1 MKPIVIAGAGIGG
14 LSTAIHLASAGEEV
28 VMFEKNQQVGGK
40 MNQIKADGFTW
51 DTGPSVVTM
60 FHVFQDLFAS
70 AGRRLEDYVTL
81 EPIEPITRYFYSD
94 DVVLDA
100 YADRVKMAAEIKKVA
115 PQDVEGYQ
123 QFLAYVE
130 QLHRITGPV
139 FIYDQPPTW
148 RSFLKVPFSDWFK
161 ADGLRTMDQAI
172 RSYVESP
179 YLRQLLGRFA
189 TYVGASPFAAPA
201 TLNVIAHVELS
212 GGVYYPRGGVYQIAL
227 ALENLAKELG
237 VKIHTGCEISKI
249 EVQNGGAQ
257 GVLLAD
263 GSRIPAKIVV
273 SNVDYSTTQHDLLPG
288 AAVNRVQDPSCSGF
302 VLLLGID
309 KQHPNL
315 AHHNI
320 FFSDDYA
327 AEFEAIFERR
337 QPADN
342 PTIYAAITS
351 KTDAEHAP
359 EGSENWFVLVNAPA
373 LNEESD
379 WDLSAQA
386 YRDLIL
392 EKLAQL
398 GYELRSVIKTE
409 HIFTPADLS
418 SASGAWRGALYGS
431 SSNNRLAAFRRPHN
445 RSQSVQGLYFV
456 GGTTHPGGGV
466 PMVTLSG
473 KVTTEMILQDLAKI

>member
-14 LSTAIHLASAGEEV
+14 LSTAIHLAAAGEEV
-28 VMFEKNQQVGGK
+28 VVFEKNQQVGGK

-51 DTGPSVVTM
+51 DTGPSVITM
-60 FHVFQDLFAS
+60 VHVLQDLFAA

-81 EPIEPITRYFYSD
+81 EPIEPITRYFYTD

-100 YADRVKMAAEIKKVA
+100 YTDRVKMAAEIKKVA

-123 QFLAYVE
+123 RFLAYVE

-148 RSFLKVPFSDWFK
+148 RSFLKVPVSDWFK

-172 RSYVESP
+172 RSYVHSP

-212 GGVYYPRGGVYQIAL
+212 GGVYYPRGGVYQIACAL
-227 ALENLAKELG
+227 ARLAEELG
-237 VKIHTGCEISKI
+237 VKIYTGYEIGEI
-249 EVQNGGAQ
+249 EVQNGFAQ
-257 GVLLAD
+257 GVQLAD
-263 GSRIPAKIVV
+263 GSRIPAEIVV
-273 SNVDYSTTQHDLLPG
+273 SNVDYSTTQYNLLHG
-288 AAVNRVQDPSCSGF
+288 ATRNKVQDPSCSGF
-302 VLLLGID
+302 VLLLGVD
-309 KQHPNL
+309 KQHPDL

-327 AEFEAIFERR
+327 AEFDAIFERR

-342 PTIYAAITS
+342 PTIYTAITS
-351 KTDAEHAP
+351 KTDAQHAP
-359 EGSENWFVLVNAPA
+359 EGNENWFVLVNAPA

-379 WDLSAQA
+379 WDLYAQV

-392 EKLAQL
+392 EKLAQF
-398 GYELRSVIKTE
+398 GYELRNAIITE
-409 HIFTPADLS
+409 HILTPVDLS

-445 RSQSVQGLYFV
+445 RSRTVQGLYFV

-473 KVTTEMILQDLAKI
+473 KATASMILDDLAK